1 MTDIHHEAEVLRLFS
16 APIDIFERS
25 CTVEECSG
33 NATHKL
39 DGDRLRVEK
48 IGS

>member
-1 MTDIHHEAEVLRLFS
+1 M
-16 APIDIFERS
+16 
-25 CTVEECSG
+25 G

-48 IGS
+48 IGSYMLRVAVEQAVDLLDIQ